1 MKGGHKMVDCKEYT
15 IVWRYND
22 QHHCD
27 FSGELNF
34 KDINP
39 EGVLQQF
46 KQTDTWKEYSSGLNP
61 DTFGLRY
68 FYYRIEEA
76 KDLSDLVDSK

>member
-1 MKGGHKMVDCKEYT
+1 MVNSNEYT
-15 IVWRYND
+15 VIWRYND

-34 KDINP
+34 KDRNP
-39 EGVLQQF
+39 EGVLEQF
-46 KQTDTWKEYSSGLNP
+46 KKTGIWEEYYSGLNP
-61 DTFGLRY
+61 DTFGLKY

-76 KDLSDLVDSK
+76 KDLSSLVNNSE